1 MAAQSQW
8 HFWEHPC
15 LFTYDTD
22 LLVHWALF
30 GGYNDS
36 LHNLSLVLFPPPQL
50 SEHWDQE
57 VQSAQTANLQ
67 FGGHIPVLGL
77 QPIHG
82 QLQVVLAIMKNN
94 VCVKNLV

>member
-1 MAAQSQW
+1 M
-8 HFWEHPC
+8 
-15 LFTYDTD
+15 
-22 LLVHWALF
+22 F

-82 QLQVVLAIMKNN
+82 QLQVVLAIMEN
-94 VCVKNLV
+94 VEISGKFYLIKSFPILL